1 MKYFPPFDNPLSE
14 IEQEIFREFLRQAQL
29 SYNLAYVLTATS
41 AIILMAGVGLLYLD
55 KIPEASVTA
64 AGGLLGS
71 LTSVQYAK
79 EAKDELRDILDKWQQ
94 SRLSVKIVLD
104 EFRR

>member
-14 IEQEIFREFLRQAQL
+14 IEQEIFRELLRQARR
-29 SYNLAYVLTATS
+29 SYNLASVLTATS
-41 AIILMAGVGLLYLD
+41 AIILMVGVGLLYLG

-64 AGGLLGS
+64 AGGLLGT

-79 EAKDELRDILDKWQQ
+79 EAKEELGDIRNEWQQ
-94 SRLSVKIVLD
+94 SRLVVIIILD
-104 EFRR
+104 DSPR